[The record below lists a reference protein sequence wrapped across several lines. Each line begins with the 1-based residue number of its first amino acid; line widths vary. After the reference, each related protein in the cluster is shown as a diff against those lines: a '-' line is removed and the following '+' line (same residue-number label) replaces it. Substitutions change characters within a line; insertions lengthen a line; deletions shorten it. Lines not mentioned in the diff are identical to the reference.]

1 MEKIEVKAG
10 RRTLQC
16 DSSDKIMFNG
26 ACYILITK
34 KVWAEWH
41 EENPTISKTEF
52 NRLKKLG
59 VLSEP
64 EAKKWVYNTVQIYSF
79 KLPEA

>member
-10 RRTLQC
+10 RKTFQC
-16 DSSDKIMFNG
+16 DSTDKIMFNG

-34 KVWAEWH
+34 KVWAGWN
-41 EENPTISKTEF
+41 EEHPTISKTEF

-64 EAKKWVYNTVQIYSF
+64 EAKKWTCVIVQIYSF
-79 KLPEA
+79 KLPEE

>member
-10 RRTLQC
+10 RKTFQC
-16 DSSDKIMFNG
+16 DSTDKIMFNG

-34 KVWAEWH
+34 KFWAGWH

-64 EAKKWVYNTVQIYSF
+64 ETKKWIYSDVQIYNF

>member
-1 MEKIEVKAG
+1 MKKIEVKAN
-10 RRTLQC
+10 RRTFEC
-16 DSSDKIMFNG
+16 DSTDKIMFNG
-26 ACYILITK
+26 ACYTLITK
-34 KVWAEWH
+34 KVWVEWS
-41 EENPTISKTEF
+41 EVSPIISKTEF

-64 EAKKWVYNTVQIYSF
+64 QKRKLTFSEVQIYSF

>member
-1 MEKIEVKAG
+1 METVTLKAG
-10 RRTLQC
+10 RKTFEC
-16 DSSDKIMFNG
+16 NSSDKIMFNG

-34 KVWAEWH
+34 KVWAGWN

-64 EAKKWVYNTVQIYSF
+64 QKRKWGYTEVQIYNF
-79 KLPEA
+79 KLGE